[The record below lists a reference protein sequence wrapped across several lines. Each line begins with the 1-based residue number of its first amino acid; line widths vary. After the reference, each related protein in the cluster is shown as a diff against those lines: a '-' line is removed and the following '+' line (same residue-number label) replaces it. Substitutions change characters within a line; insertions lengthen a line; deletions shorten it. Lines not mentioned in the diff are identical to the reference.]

1 MVTLLV
7 FIPFFVVVTVVVVVV
22 SFLIADGLALPVLA
36 VVYQVRVV
44 ILAVAGYTSL

>member
-22 SFLIADGLALPVLA
+22 SFLTADGLVLPVLD

-44 ILAVAGYTSL
+44 TLAVAG

>member
-22 SFLIADGLALPVLA
+22 SFLTADGLVLPVLE
-36 VVYQVRVV
+36 VVCQVRVV
-44 ILAVAGYTSL
+44 TLAVAG